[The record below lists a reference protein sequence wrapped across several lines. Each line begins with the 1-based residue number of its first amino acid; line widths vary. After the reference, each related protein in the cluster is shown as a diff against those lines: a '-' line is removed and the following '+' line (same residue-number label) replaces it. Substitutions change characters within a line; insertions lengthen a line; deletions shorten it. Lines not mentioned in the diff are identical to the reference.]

1 MLQQVAST
9 APDEVAVAA
18 ARQAF
23 VNGEVCDL
31 LAVRR
36 EVREAW
42 SRSRTAGVD
51 PELKEVPVLL
61 EGPSLQEHL
70 AGHELYQAGLPTAR
84 GAAALLE
91 GTGCALFL
99 TDEQGIVLYAGGDRT
114 MLRLA
119 DRVGSLP
126 GASWREDLAGNNA
139 VGTSLVTGGPVHF
152 RAAEHWASGW
162 GDWACFAAPV
172 RDRQCGSL
180 LGTVA
185 LVSHWKAAEAQ
196 MLPWVV
202 QVAGSLVAQVEAIH
216 QARIAVVQAQ
226 ASQLQRWFP
235 QCCLLAVA
243 PGGRIV
249 WTAGPLPA
257 GLPERLGREH
267 LPAPHDSLLAERVL
281 ALSGASPSLVI
292 PIRQGE
298 DLLGHVIVIQP
309 EQQQMARDR
318 ASAPQKV
325 VALRDGRALLF
336 NPQDVFAVFASN
348 GRVQI
353 LTETG
358 LWATPYH
365 SLEEAA
371 SRVPTESFVQ
381 VDRGTLVNLDHVREI
396 HPMFNRTATLILSDR
411 QRTAIPVSR
420 RRTAALRNLLGF

>member
-1 MLQQVAST
+1 MLPHAAST
-9 APDEVAVAA
+9 ASDELPVAA

-23 VNGEVCDL
+23 LTGEVSDP
-31 LAVRR
+31 LAVRS

-42 SRSRTAGVD
+42 SRSRAAGVD

-70 AGHELYQAGLPTAR
+70 AGHELYQVGLPAAR
-84 GAAALLE
+84 SVATLLE

-99 TDEQGIVLYAGGDRT
+99 ADEQGIVLYAGGDRA
-114 MLRLA
+114 MLRHA

-126 GASWREDLAGNNA
+126 GATWREDLVGNNA
-139 VGTSLVTGGPVHF
+139 VGTSLVTGRPVHF
-152 RAAEHWASGW
+152 LAAEHWSAGW
-162 GDWACFAAPV
+162 VDWACFAAPV

-185 LVSHWKAAEAQ
+185 LVSHWKAAEPH

-202 QVAGSLVAQVEAIH
+202 QVAGSLVAQVEAAH
-216 QARIAVVQAQ
+216 RVRTALLQAQ

-249 WTAGPLPA
+249 WTAGPVPA
-257 GLPERLGREH
+257 GLPDRIRREH

-281 ALSGASPSLVI
+281 AVSGSSPSLVI

-309 EQQQMARDR
+309 DAQQPGPAR
-318 ASAPQKV
+318 AAALQKV
-325 VALRDGRALLF
+325 VALRDGRVLLF
-336 NPQDVFAVFASN
+336 DPEDVCAVFASS

-353 LTETG
+353 LTEAG
-358 LWATPYH
+358 LWPTPYH
-365 SLEEAA
+365 SLEEVA
-371 SRVPTESFVQ
+371 SRLPVESFFQ
-381 VDRGTLVNLDHVREI
+381 ADRGTLVNLHHVREV
-396 HPMFNRTATLILSDR
+396 HPMFNRTVTLILSDR
-411 QRTAIPVSR
+411 QRTAVPVSR